1 MSAEIVALLVLA
13 GGAVAAVVFT
23 LGIVVVVDP
32 SDASPRA
39 ENEGEKDEEQESEK
53 GELRAVE

>member
-23 LGIVVVVDP
+23 LVIVVVVDRP
-32 SDASPRA
+32 VASTRA
-39 ENEGEKDEEQESEK
+39 EGDAATGEEREGDK
-53 GELRAVE
+53 G

>member
-1 MSAEIVALLVLA
+1 LSAEIVALLVLA

-23 LGIVVVVDP
+23 LVIVVVVDP

-39 ENEGEKDEEQESEK
+39 ENEAEKDEVQESEK
-53 GELRAVE
+53 S

>member
-23 LGIVVVVDP
+23 LVIVVVVDH
-32 SDASPRA
+32 SVANPRT
-39 ENEGEKDEEQESEK
+39 ENEGGKDEERQWEN
-53 GELRAVE
+53 G

>member
-23 LGIVVVVDP
+23 LVIVVVVVDP
-32 SDASPRA
+32 SDANPRA
-39 ENEGEKDEEQESEK
+39 DNEGEKDEKQQSEK
-53 GELRAVE
+53 S

>member
-23 LGIVVVVDP
+23 LLIVVVVDP
-32 SDASPRA
+32 SDANPRA
-39 ENEGEKDEEQESEK
+39 ENEGEKDEKQQSETS
-53 GELRAVE
+53 